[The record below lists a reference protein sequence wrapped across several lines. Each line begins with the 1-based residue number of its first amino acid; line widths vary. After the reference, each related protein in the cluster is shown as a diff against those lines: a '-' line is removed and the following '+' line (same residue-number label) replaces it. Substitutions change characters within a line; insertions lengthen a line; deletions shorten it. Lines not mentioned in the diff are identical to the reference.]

1 MADDSFKLT
10 VRIDTDAS
18 KTLMTDDIRTIS
30 EYLSKLNDNSGKLKI
45 GVALGNQADNIQQI
59 KRDLRKLQSNAKL
72 PRIKLK
78 VEIDEANLTAQLQ
91 RIYNITGNASRKG
104 STSIDQIIFSGTGT
118 GKSVKQSVDVNKIKI
133 EALKKEARLMFTDLE
148 AAFVRLNDST
158 SETYKSL
165 STIGTKIDTTNTVRE
180 LNAVVD
186 ALKAIAKY
194 VKVAEKSTPTFKDL
208 TSARNNFAKLQ
219 KQVSKYSLPVDE
231 LNKAHNAMQALANIK
246 TRQDFMASPA
256 NIAALQSFVS
266 LLNAANDHYRPL
278 IDSAAQWR
286 EEMKLQSNLAT
297 AKKSLDNWLN
307 ENPNVSQNVKLKAEA
322 ENIAELFDS
331 VSNSDELLVAT
342 NRLKA
347 FKDQCRAA
355 GAVSKTLSQRFKD
368 ILASITFHDVINYA
382 MRSIGTLFR
391 TMVSNVISLDTA
403 MTELKKVTDE
413 TDASYRK
420 FLTNAKQEAKNLGVT
435 VSDLVT
441 ATADFARLGYNVED
455 ASTLAKAATIYKNVG
470 DGIDDI
476 STASESL
483 ISTMQAFGF
492 SADEVLGIV
501 DRFNAVG
508 NSFAISSS
516 GIGAGLLRSASA
528 LQTAGNTL
536 EESIALIT
544 SANEIVQDPESV
556 GQGLKTIALR
566 IRGAKVELEDAGEEI
581 DGMAESTSKL
591 REQVLGFSGGR
602 LDIMIDADTFKSTYD
617 ILAETAELW
626 KELSDIEKA
635 GITELFAGKNRAN
648 IFNALM
654 TNWDQAAKA
663 VEVASNAEGSAV
675 AENEKYLESIQ
686 GRISKFK
693 AAYESLS
700 DTIMDGNLVK
710 FVVDGGTKIVEVLD
724 KILQI
729 ADVLPA
735 ALTGTVLAFKS
746 IDASDYMG
754 TGLNPSLLEVLGME
768 MSLTGNKKSQLIQA
782 AMLNTDKQKINEYN
796 TIIKQFGAN
805 SVQAA
810 ACADEFSSALKK
822 TQVIASNGCIDMTA
836 TTQGLKG
843 LYSQYKATT
852 FATKALATATGFL
865 KGTLMSL
872 GASLV
877 FTAIIKI
884 GQLLWDNVLTTN
896 AARESIEEYSSE
908 LKELQNN
915 EKSFKTLAERFDE
928 LAHKQSLS
936 MEEWEEYYDIQNQL
950 HDLMPELEGYY
961 NIQGNFIIT
970 ETDLVEEL
978 AGAYDGL
985 IDSKKRAIA
994 KTYTDENILGKSVA
1008 KDDWQAYQGLMS
1020 DYATAKWARDL
1031 FVKESQLKDGE
1042 YLSNDDQL
1050 TLNSFESTYGSEN
1063 GAITEMDR
1071 IESQMA
1077 TYADKWA
1084 EYISY
1089 FVMNDSVVAKKWDLS
1104 KKNAFMEILSS
1115 MNADQL
1121 YTSLLDVAAGD
1132 FSLIPAVYGNA
1143 AYTDITSG
1151 KLDGMSASERSLTIK
1166 AGGLDRADAL
1176 VNEYAK
1182 NQEAIREGHY
1192 VGTDIIDAETAAL
1205 AEQLFIVRQIAEVS
1219 KAQSE
1224 PISLPESQKAIV
1236 EDMDTLEEGVKE
1248 AASAWEEFKENGEIS
1263 AKTLGALQEKF
1274 GACNTE
1280 WSAFLSLVASGKMT
1294 TDSLQSSLD
1303 SLIGAYI
1310 KQKALTGD
1318 ITEETKSL
1326 VVEMLESIGVTNAQT
1341 IADEALEKAMTELNA
1356 QKMVDTGD
1364 YLNQIIDEN
1373 GKLKIEEGIT
1383 LDLIVALA
1391 KLEWAKIGA
1400 STSALANATETEIQK
1415 FRTLL
1420 GLVGNPALLKGFD
1433 SILSMSKEIA
1443 ALETQEVEQG
1453 YFTPEQRAEYERK
1466 LKEQKALNDEFN
1478 KNLADSESQN
1488 TDPDFDYSKYA
1499 KDTADKVSEAFQ
1511 KMYDELQYLRDTNL
1525 ISEEEYL
1532 ARLLQ
1537 LNEQFNKDN
1546 LEAYRKYQLEIFN
1559 GFKSMLSD
1567 RINKEADARIKALK
1581 KEREETEKYY
1591 DDLIEAEE
1599 EKLELLKKEWETEE
1613 YLLKI
1618 EQARAALQR
1627 AQQQKNVRIYKEGQG
1642 FVWQAD
1648 SEEVN
1653 AATGEVNQAIQD
1665 YQRYL
1670 EELAIQERI
1679 DALEDAKE
1687 QALEIIDEQ
1696 IEAVEEWKENALE
1709 GLEEVGLSMEEFL
1722 LFFEEFGINISEG
1735 LIAMITMFDQWAE
1748 GAVGAVETVQAALAG
1763 FGGLSGG
1770 IDFSGFGIGAVA
1782 QRNVGETNPLDLTAG
1797 KIEGVDYPYG
1807 GKPLG
1812 DNTLPNK
1819 GNYVWNGKYWALK
1832 QHASG
1837 IISSPSTH
1845 WALTD
1850 EEGPELV
1857 IPGQGTFR
1865 KLKMGTSILPA
1876 DISRNLWA
1884 IGQNPIGFVSGIANM
1899 INNRKEENKTYQ
1911 VNVGDI
1917 ILHEVQNARRVAD
1930 ELKGL
1935 VLKAEQLA
1943 YSK

>member
-18 KTLMTDDIRTIS
+18 KQLMKQDIKDIS
-30 EYLSKLNDNSGKLKI
+30 DYLSKLNDNSGRLKI
-45 GVALGNQADNIQQI
+45 GVSLGNQDANIQRI
-59 KRDLRKLQSNAKL
+59 REDLKRLQNNARL

-158 SETYKSL
+158 SATYKSL

-231 LNKAHNAMQALANIK
+231 LNKAHNAMKALANIK

-256 NIAALQSFVS
+256 NIAALQSFIS

-278 IDSAAQWR
+278 LDSAAQWR

-322 ENIAELFDS
+322 ENIAELFNN
-331 VSNSDELLVAT
+331 VSNSDELLIAT

-347 FKDQCRAA
+347 FKDQCRSV
-355 GAVSKTLSQRFKD
+355 GAVTKTLSQRFKD
-368 ILASITFHDVINYA
+368 VLASITFHDVINYA
-382 MRSIGTLFR
+382 IRSVRTLFR
-391 TMVSNVISLDTA
+391 TMISNVISLDTA

-516 GIGAGLLRSASA
+516 GLGAGLLRSASA

-602 LDIMIDADTFKSTYD
+602 LDIMIDANTFKSPYD

-626 KELSDIEKA
+626 QELSDIEKA

-710 FVVDGGTKIVEVLD
+710 FVVDGGTKIIEVLD

-735 ALTGTVLAFKS
+735 ALAGTVLALKS
-746 IDASDYMG
+746 VNTSDYMG
-754 TGLNPSLLEVLGME
+754 TGSSPSLLQTLGME
-768 MSLTGNKKSQLIQA
+768 MSLTGNKKSQFVQA
-782 AMLNTDKQKINEYN
+782 AMLDLDRNKINEYN

-822 TQVIASNGCIDMTA
+822 TQVIASNGYIDITA

-852 FATKALATATGFL
+852 FAANALATATGFL
-865 KGTLMSL
+865 KGALMSL
-872 GASLV
+872 GVSLI

-884 GQLLWDNVLTTN
+884 GQLLWDNVITTKKWEEQLTELDSKLE
-896 AARESIEEYSSE
+896 AIKDSEKQFLELSKRYEELSQTTQHTTEATQEYIDVQNQ
-908 LKELQNN
+908 LKEL
-915 EKSFKTLAERFDE
+915 LP
-928 LAHKQSLS
+928 SLKG
-936 MEEWEEYYDIQNQL
+936 YYD
-950 HDLMPELEGYY
+950 ER
-961 NIQGNFIIT
+961 GNFIVDETMKMQDLNSEYERHLQLAGKASVDAYVTDPSGFWRDSQYQKDKDAYNDAVADEANAVKFIQLDEKYRKSGWYSLSFDERTFYQYQKATQYGDVAGARAAQSTAAATKKEKDSTMRDRLRTAIQSDSEWSALDIT
-970 ETDLVEEL
+970 EQQALSELVNSLNHYQMDNVFEAYRTGAESLVFYLNNNYSDALDGIKSKNAEAAKESLFTSPDL
-978 AGAYDGL
+978 
-985 IDSKKRAIA
+985 
-994 KTYTDENILGKSVA
+994 
-1008 KDDWQAYQGLMS
+1008 
-1020 DYATAKWARDL
+1020 
-1031 FVKESQLKDGE
+1031 KESQKNVIADMKILQDAVSSLGDAYGE
-1042 YLSNDDQL
+1042 FIDEGTLSAETL
-1050 TLNSFESTYGSEN
+1050 TDLQEVFGGLGDEWTEFVSSIKSGTMTAST
-1063 GAITEMDR
+1063 
-1071 IESQMA
+1071 
-1077 TYADKWA
+1077 
-1084 EYISY
+1084 
-1089 FVMNDSVVAKKWDLS
+1089 
-1104 KKNAFMEILSS
+1104 LSS
-1115 MNADQL
+1115 SFN
-1121 YTSLLDVAAGD
+1121 
-1132 FSLIPAVYGNA
+1132 
-1143 AYTDITSG
+1143 
-1151 KLDGMSASERSLTIK
+1151 
-1166 AGGLDRADAL
+1166 
-1176 VNEYAK
+1176 
-1182 NQEAIREGHY
+1182 
-1192 VGTDIIDAETAAL
+1192 
-1205 AEQLFIVRQIAEVS
+1205 
-1219 KAQSE
+1219 
-1224 PISLPESQKAIV
+1224 
-1236 EDMDTLEEGVKE
+1236 
-1248 AASAWEEFKENGEIS
+1248 
-1263 AKTLGALQEKF
+1263 
-1274 GACNTE
+1274 
-1280 WSAFLSLVASGKMT
+1280 SLV
-1294 TDSLQSSLD
+1294 SSFVE
-1303 SLIGAYI
+1303 
-1310 KQKALTGD
+1310 QKALTGD
-1318 ITEETKSL
+1318 VTEETKDLL
-1326 VVEMLESIGVTNAQT
+1326 VQLLKSIGVTNA
-1341 IADEALEKAMTELNA
+1341 EAVATRELAQAMSKLDA
-1356 QKMVDTGD
+1356 QKLSVDD
-1364 YLNQIIDEN
+1364 EYLQAVANEEVGLFIEEKEVAEDVIIAL
-1373 GKLKIEEGIT
+1373 GKLQ
-1383 LDLIVALA
+1383 
-1391 KLEWAKIGA
+1391 WAKIGA
-1400 STSALANATETEIQK
+1400 STKALANATKEEISAFK
-1415 FRTLL
+1415 TLF
-1420 GLVGNPALLKGFD
+1420 GLVDGGSDVVASIATGQNLATALEGYNALKAAGHEF
-1433 SILSMSKEIA
+1433 SKSEQEAFESTQRTYDKWLEGHNAKIA
-1443 ALETQEVEQG
+1443 AL
-1453 YFTPEQRAEYERK
+1453 
-1466 LKEQKALNDEFN
+1466 
-1478 KNLADSESQN
+1478 SENSIPI
-1488 TDPDFDYSKYA
+1488 DWSKVA
-1499 KDTADKVSEAFQ
+1499 DTADKVSEEFQ
-1511 KMYDELQYLRDTNL
+1511 KMYDELQYLRDANL

-1532 ARLLQ
+1532 ARLLT

-1546 LEAYRKYQLEIFN
+1546 LETYRKYQLEIFN

-1567 RINKEADARIKALK
+1567 RINKEADARIKALQ

-1679 DALEDAKE
+1679 DALEEAKE

-1709 GLEEVGLSMEEFL
+1709 DLEEVGLNMEDFL

-1735 LIAMITMFDQWAE
+1735 LLAMITMFDQWAE
-1748 GAVGAVETVQAALAG
+1748 GAVGAVNTVQAALAG

-1770 IDFSGFGIGAVA
+1770 IDFSGFGTGTVA
-1782 QRNVGETNPLDLTAG
+1782 QRNVGETNPFDLTAG
-1797 KIEGVDYPYG
+1797 KIEGIDYPYG

-1812 DNTLPNK
+1812 DTTLPNK
-1819 GNYVWNGKYWALK
+1819 DDYVWNGKYWALK

-1884 IGQNPIGFVSGIANM
+1884 IGQNPIGFASGIANM
-1899 INNRKEENKTYQ
+1899 ISNRKEENKTYQ